1 MKKEVYIIEGMTCA
15 SCSSAVE
22 RVTGKLVG
30 VVKSEVNLTTNKMT
44 IEYDEKQVSSA
55 DIIQKVVKAGFEA
68 TLAPKERE
76 KEAVKEEMTKEQEQ
90 LKASKKRLIQTIAL
104 AIPLLYISM
113 GHMVP
118 ITLPLPA
125 FLDMHKSPLNF
136 SLAQLFLTTF
146 ILISG
151 RKFYIIGFKTLFRGH
166 PNMDSLVALGTG
178 SAYIYSLALTFTI
191 PEMPHNTHNLYY
203 ETAAIIVTLIML
215 GKYMESSSKGKT
227 SEAIKKLMELAPD
240 TALLIRDGEEVE
252 VYIDEILEGDVIVV
266 KPGNRVPLDGVVI
279 KGASSVDES
288 MLTGESI
295 PVEKEANDMVI
306 GGSINFNGVLYIRVI
321 HTGENTTLA
330 KIIKLIEDAQGKKAP
345 ISKLADKVSSIFVPV
360 VMVIAVV
367 ATIMWG
373 LAGASLTFVLT
384 IFVSIMVIACPCAL
398 GLATPTA
405 IMVGTG
411 LGAHHGILI
420 KSGEALEITHKVNVV
435 VLDKT
440 GTITEGKPKVIDIIS
455 QRLDENTLLGLVA
468 SCEASSE
475 HPLGIAIVEA
485 AKERGISLKEVESFQ
500 SVTGKGIIST
510 LAGQQIL
517 IGNARMMEEMQ
528 VSLDIFR
535 ETADEIADKGQ
546 TPMFVIINQ
555 IPEGIISVADTIK
568 ESSIAA
574 IDKMKQLGI
583 KVIMLTGDNKF
594 TAKNIGKQVH
604 VDEVIAEVLPE
615 DKAAVVANLQAQG
628 NCVMMVG
635 DGINDAPALV
645 QADIGTA
652 IGNGSDI
659 ALESSDMVLMKSD
672 LTDVYKGIKLSK
684 ATIRNIKQNLFWA
697 FFYNVLGIP
706 IAAGLLYAFGGPLFN
721 PILAGMAMSFSS
733 VSVVGNALRLKRV
746 KL

>member
-252 VYIDEILEGDVIVV
+252 VYIDEILEGDVLVV

-440 GTITEGKPKVIDIIS
+440 GTITEGRPKVIDIIS

-615 DKAAVVANLQAQG
+615 DKAEVVANLQAQG

>member
-240 TALLIRDGEEVE
+240 NALLIRDGEEVE
-252 VYIDEILEGDVIVV
+252 VYIDEILEGDVLVV

-500 SVTGKGIIST
+500 SVTGKGIIAT